1 MNRVFGLSVVA
12 TMLAASVIGCSASS
26 ETSSMIEDADQSA
39 IEAYDAAIA
48 EEEKLMNEAPPIEE

>member
-1 MNRVFGLSVVA
+1 MNRVFSLSVVV
-12 TMLAASVIGCSASS
+12 TMLAASMIGCNASS
-26 ETSSMIEDADQSA
+26 ETSNMIEDADQSA